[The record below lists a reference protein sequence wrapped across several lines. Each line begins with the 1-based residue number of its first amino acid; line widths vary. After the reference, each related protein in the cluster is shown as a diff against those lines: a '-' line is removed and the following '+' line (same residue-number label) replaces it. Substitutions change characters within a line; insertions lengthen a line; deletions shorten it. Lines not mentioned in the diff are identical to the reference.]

1 MAFLQEV
8 YRGLE
13 GLNQGLNVGCSFLN
27 TRIGG
32 LRRGTYLVVGGE
44 SKSGKTAFVDN
55 FFVLN
60 AKLLNPQADV
70 RWYYYSNEIT
80 RIEKEAGMISTMMY
94 RNNNLRL
101 SADHILGREMNPDGT
116 PKLVDRKYL
125 PLIEEVYEQYITPLF
140 GRYDNNDQLV
150 EPGVI
155 NFIEYRENPTGVY
168 NTLVREFERE
178 GQVHRIDMGGTQV
191 ITGYTPDNPNAYR
204 VLMVDHMRGL
214 QRESGNQEKA
224 NIDTMSRYIV
234 NLRNLFGMSAVVVIH
249 LNRTSSDVQRIKLLG
264 ESLYPDADMAKDSG
278 NLVEDC
284 NTMINLFDPMDPK
297 YGLERHF
304 NVGLNQHKAKD
315 YAYRTIHIVRNR
327 GGANP
332 IHAGFKF
339 YGDVKDFN
347 YIPQA

>member
-1 MAFLQEV
+1 MLLHEIQ
-8 YRGLE
+8 RGLS
-13 GLNQGLNVGCSFLN
+13 GLNQGLNVGCPFLN

-32 LRRGTYLVVGGE
+32 LRHRTYLVVGGE

-60 AKLLNPQADV
+60 PMLLNPDV
-70 RWYYYSNEIT
+70 DIHWYYYSNEIT
-80 RIEKEAGMISTMMY
+80 RIEKEAGMVSTLLF
-94 RNNNLRL
+94 RNYQVRL
-101 SADHILGREMNPDGT
+101 SADHILGREMWPDGS
-116 PKLVDRKYL
+116 PKLIAPMYI
-125 PLIEEVYEQYITPLF
+125 PMIEEVYESYIVPLF
-140 GRYDNNDQLV
+140 GRYDNDNQQLA
-150 EPGVI
+150 PGLI
-155 NFIEYRENPTGVY
+155 TFIEYRENPTGVY
-168 NTLVREFERE
+168 NTMVKAFEQE
-178 GQVHRIDMGGTQV
+178 GRVHRIDMGGTQV
-191 ITGYTPDNPNAYR
+191 ITGYTPNNPNAHR
-204 VLMVDHMRGL
+204 ILMIDHMRGL

-249 LNRTSSDVQRIKLLG
+249 LNRTSSDIQRIKLLG

-284 NTMINLFDPMDPK
+284 NTMINLFDPMDAK

-304 NVGLNQHKAKD
+304 GVNLNSHKQKD
-315 YAYRTIHIVRNR
+315 YAYRTVHIVRNR

-339 YGDVKDFN
+339 YGDVKDFS
-347 YIPQA
+347 YIEP